1 MSEVTGGQPQREPSF
16 TDRKAAQLRQE
27 RGVREEKEE
36 REQVQ
41 PEPIRK
47 KRAPEPELESAVTEP
62 EYGDEEDIDTESVDD
77 EYEDSEDPDDGAPDD
92 DDGSEEDEDDG
103 IDWRRRY
110 QEAEKKISEVTAN
123 RSAMEREHA
132 DVMATTLS
140 LRHNLEDTYTE
151 ARRYADQYKVAFDT
165 QIGQLEQAF
174 STGQISPEHLP
185 GARQQ
190 YQNLVNQRNMLVG
203 QVEQLTERER
213 EAKKIERE
221 RKAEIARVRL
231 ARTIPNWSREKHRE
245 LGEYAMSR
253 GFSQEEFSENLDYR
267 FLEILNDS
275 MQLRSASDKV
285 KQVRRKKKGYGPK
298 RNAAMPERG
307 TDGKF
312 RKAQAD
318 FRNNPNQRGRFAEM
332 KLQQLRKEPRR

>member
-1 MSEVTGGQPQREPSF
+1 MVDTVGAQPQREPSF
-16 TDRKAAQLRQE
+16 TERKAAQLRQE
-27 RGVREEKEE
+27 RGVREEREE
-36 REQVQ
+36 QAPQ
-41 PEPIRK
+41 PEPVRK

-62 EYGDEEDIDTESVDD
+62 EYGDEGDIEDESI
-77 EYEDSEDPDDGAPDD
+77 DSEYDDPEDPEDDGAPDD
-92 DDGSEEDEDDG
+92 GDDLDEDEDDRT
-103 IDWRRRY
+103 DWRRRY
-110 QEAEKKISEVTAN
+110 EEAQKKISEVTAN
-123 RSAMEREHA
+123 RQAMEREHA
-132 DVMATTLS
+132 EVMATTLS
-140 LRHNLEDTYTE
+140 LRHNLEDTYSE
-151 ARRYADQYKVAFDT
+151 ARRYADQYKVAFDN

-174 STGQISPEHLP
+174 STGQISPEQLP
-185 GARQQ
+185 AARQH
-190 YQNLVNQRNMLVG
+190 YQSLVQQRNMLVG
-203 QVEQLTERER
+203 QVEQLTQQET
-213 EAKKIERE
+213 EAKQRDRE

-253 GFSQEEFSENLDYR
+253 GFSQEEFAENLDYR
-267 FLEILNDS
+267 FLEILHDS
-275 MQLRSASDKV
+275 MQLRGASDKV
-285 KQVRRKKKGYGPK
+285 KQVRRKKKAMEPR